1 MCNRMR
7 KRLLFC
13 WRFLCDPRRGEVKGR
28 RAPYARSSVW
38 YAVIALSVV
47 LVIALVIAGV
57 EIAHLRS
64 QVQSLQNNVSGL
76 NLLLLKALGQGK

>member
-1 MCNRMR
+1 MR
-7 KRLLFC
+7 RT
-13 WRFLCDPRRGEVKGR
+13 P
-28 RAPYARSSVW
+28 RSSVW

-47 LVIALVIAGV
+47 LVIALVVAGV

-64 QVQSLQNNVSGL
+64 QVHTLQNNVSGL